1 MVSVM
6 LQQGHKTPT
15 HMAKI
20 LVRSP
25 VLSSKLRTACFMFAM
40 LAPFASQDGHEEVQP
55 YCLDSCHFP
64 SRAALNPKPFLYLTA
79 HIVRDSKR
87 LGAGSC

>member
-1 MVSVM
+1 M

-25 VLSSKLRTACFMFAM
+25 ACFMFAM

-64 SRAALNPKPFLYLTA
+64 SRAAFLYLTA

-87 LGAGSC
+87 LGAGSR